1 MWRRTVLAAAAAA
14 VALARPGTLATASA
28 QGAGF
33 TVSGI
38 AAEATAETAIAARE
52 RAIAAGLRSAWLAL
66 LARQAPA
73 EEARL
78 GAVSADE
85 LERLV
90 ESYEVENERLGATR
104 YAATLTVN
112 FRPDRVRS
120 LLAATPGR
128 APAARLE
135 VAAPLQGVNDWVELR
150 RRLANAPAV
159 GGYELLS
166 LSRREARLALSL
178 PGGAA
183 GAAALEQ
190 AGLRLADGPTGP
202 VLTLMP

>member
-1 MWRRTVLAAAAAA
+1 
-14 VALARPGTLATASA
+14 
-28 QGAGF
+28 
-33 TVSGI
+33 
-38 AAEATAETAIAARE
+38 
-52 RAIAAGLRSAWLAL
+52 
-66 LARQAPA
+66 
-73 EEARL
+73 
-78 GAVSADE
+78 VSADE

-190 AGLRLADGPTGP
+190 AGLRLADGPTGL